1 MNSPETGW
9 TQISPEAFLSFGRI
23 ILSPLFS
30 NLVDTRA
37 IELLLVKGQMDL
49 QELVEGFAQESH
61 FHRRLDDL
69 LQNDAKPDDFISEF
83 LRKKH

>member
-9 TQISPEAFLSFGRI
+9 TQISPKASCHLDVFKPF
-23 ILSPLFS
+23 FS

>member
-1 MNSPETGW
+1 MNLPETGK
-9 TQISPEAFLSFGRI
+9 TQIPRNIQSKIWIQTKTFV
-23 ILSPLFS
+23 S